1 MPILLAQDG
10 TILIAA
16 TGKLFTM
23 NRILIFGLYAFGCIC
38 AYADTAEYLKKISDS
53 IKIQVQMQPKEDLDF
68 VLNVQNLKFFVL
80 NVQNLKLD
88 DDILFNESA
97 FNINVEVIVSVDS
110 IKNQKEAISVYGC
123 GTYIPSH
130 IEPSFVNTLKPKYLI
145 YQPAKDFLRKLKE
158 ISGDPNIEKI
168 LCIEVTFSFFNLLK
182 SKKIDLS
189 KTIVRSETIRLEGEE
204 LNAWLKFARS
214 LSPITKNTN

>member
-1 MPILLAQDG
+1 
-10 TILIAA
+10 
-16 TGKLFTM
+16 M

-38 AYADTAEYLKKISDS
+38 VYADTAEYLKKISDS
-53 IKIQVQMQPKEDLDF
+53 LKIQVQMQPKPDSG
-68 VLNVQNLKFFVL
+68 FVL

-214 LSPITKNTN
+214 LSPSTKNTN

>member
-1 MPILLAQDG
+1 
-10 TILIAA
+10 
-16 TGKLFTM
+16 M
-23 NRILIFGLYAFGCIC
+23 NRILIFGLYAFCCIC

-53 IKIQVQMQPKEDLDF
+53 LKIQVQMQPKPDSS
-68 VLNVQNLKFFVL
+68 FVL

-97 FNINVEVIVSVDS
+97 FYRNVGVTVFVDTINKKQQESV
-110 IKNQKEAISVYGC
+110 SVYGC
-123 GTYIPSH
+123 ETYITSY

-145 YQPAKDFLRKLKE
+145 HQPAKDFLRKLKE
-158 ISGDPNIEKI
+158 ISCDPNIEKI

-189 KTIVRSETIRLEGEE
+189 KTIVRSEIIRLEGEE

-214 LSPITKNTN
+214 LLPITKNTN

>member
-1 MPILLAQDG
+1 
-10 TILIAA
+10 
-16 TGKLFTM
+16 M
-23 NRILIFGLYAFGCIC
+23 NRILIFGLYVFGCIC
-38 AYADTAEYLKKISDS
+38 VYADTVEYLKKISDS
-53 IKIQVQMQPKEDLDF
+53 LKIQVQMQPKPDSG
-68 VLNVQNLKFFVL
+68 FVL

-158 ISGDPNIEKI
+158 ISCDPNIEKI
-168 LCIEVTFSFFNLLK
+168 RYIEVTFSFFNLLK

-214 LSPITKNTN
+214 SLPSTKNTN

>member
-1 MPILLAQDG
+1 
-10 TILIAA
+10 
-16 TGKLFTM
+16 M
-23 NRILIFGLYAFGCIC
+23 NRILIFGLYVFGCIC
-38 AYADTAEYLKKISDS
+38 VYADTAEYLKKISDS
-53 IKIQVQMQPKEDLDF
+53 LKIQVQMQPKPDSG
-68 VLNVQNLKFFVL
+68 FVL

-97 FNINVEVIVSVDS
+97 FNINVEVIVSAD
-110 IKNQKEAISVYGC
+110 IINKNQQEGVSVYGC
-123 GTYIPSH
+123 GTYITSH

-158 ISGDPNIEKI
+158 ISCDPNIEKI
-168 LCIEVTFSFFNLLK
+168 RYIEVTFSFFNLLK

-189 KTIVRSETIRLEGEE
+189 KTIVCSETIRLEGEE

-214 LSPITKNTN
+214 LSPTTKNTN

>member
-1 MPILLAQDG
+1 
-10 TILIAA
+10 
-16 TGKLFTM
+16 M

-38 AYADTAEYLKKISDS
+38 VYADTAEYLKKISDFL
-53 IKIQVQMQPKEDLDF
+53 KIQVQMQPKPDSDC
-68 VLNVQNLKFFVL
+68 VL

-189 KTIVRSETIRLEGEE
+189 KTIVDSETIRLEGEE

-214 LSPITKNTN
+214 LLPITKNTN

>member
-1 MPILLAQDG
+1 
-10 TILIAA
+10 
-16 TGKLFTM
+16 M
-23 NRILIFGLYAFGCIC
+23 NRILIFGLYVFGCIC
-38 AYADTAEYLKKISDS
+38 VYADTVEYLKKISDS
-53 IKIQVQMQPKEDLDF
+53 LKIQVQMQPKPDSGF
-68 VLNVQNLKFFVL
+68 IL

-110 IKNQKEAISVYGC
+110 IKNQKKAISVYGY

-158 ISGDPNIEKI
+158 ISCDPNIEKI
-168 LCIEVTFSFFNLLK
+168 QCIEVTFSFFNLLK

-189 KTIVRSETIRLEGEE
+189 KTIVDSETIRLEGEE

-214 LSPITKNTN
+214 SLPSTKNTN

>member
-1 MPILLAQDG
+1 
-10 TILIAA
+10 
-16 TGKLFTM
+16 M
-23 NRILIFGLYAFGCIC
+23 NRILIFGLYVFGCIC
-38 AYADTAEYLKKISDS
+38 VYADTAEYLKKISDS
-53 IKIQVQMQPKEDLDF
+53 LKIQVQMQPKPDSG
-68 VLNVQNLKFFVL
+68 FVL

-158 ISGDPNIEKI
+158 ISCDPNIEKI
-168 LCIEVTFSFFNLLK
+168 QYIEVTFSFFNLLK

-189 KTIVRSETIRLEGEE
+189 KTIVDSETIRLEGEE

-214 LSPITKNTN
+214 SLPSTKNTN

>member
-1 MPILLAQDG
+1 
-10 TILIAA
+10 
-16 TGKLFTM
+16 M
-23 NRILIFGLYAFGCIC
+23 NRILIFGLYVFGCIC

-53 IKIQVQMQPKEDLDF
+53 LKIQVQMQPKPDSG
-68 VLNVQNLKFFVL
+68 FVL

-145 YQPAKDFLRKLKE
+145 YQPAEDFLRKLKE
-158 ISGDPNIEKI
+158 ISCDPNIEKI
-168 LCIEVTFSFFNLLK
+168 RYIEVTFSFFNLLK

-189 KTIVRSETIRLEGEE
+189 KTIVDSEPIRLEGEE

-214 LSPITKNTN
+214 SLPSTKNTN

>member
-1 MPILLAQDG
+1 
-10 TILIAA
+10 
-16 TGKLFTM
+16 M
-23 NRILIFGLYAFGCIC
+23 NRTLIFGLYVFGCIC
-38 AYADTAEYLKKISDS
+38 VYADTVEYLKKISDS
-53 IKIQVQMQPKEDLDF
+53 LKIQVQMQPKPDSG
-68 VLNVQNLKFFVL
+68 FVL

-110 IKNQKEAISVYGC
+110 IKNQKKAISVYGC

-189 KTIVRSETIRLEGEE
+189 KTIVDSETIRLEGEE

-214 LSPITKNTN
+214 SLPSTKNTN

>member
-1 MPILLAQDG
+1 
-10 TILIAA
+10 
-16 TGKLFTM
+16 M
-23 NRILIFGLYAFGCIC
+23 NRILIFGLYVFGCIC
-38 AYADTAEYLKKISDS
+38 VYADTVEYLKKISDS
-53 IKIQVQMQPKEDLDF
+53 LKIQVQMQPKPDSG
-68 VLNVQNLKFFVL
+68 FVL

-145 YQPAKDFLRKLKE
+145 YQPAEDFLRKLKE
-158 ISGDPNIEKI
+158 ISCDPNIEKI
-168 LCIEVTFSFFNLLK
+168 RYIEVTFSFFNLLK

-189 KTIVRSETIRLEGEE
+189 KTIVDSETIRLEGEE

-214 LSPITKNTN
+214 SLPSTKNTN

>member
-53 IKIQVQMQPKEDLDF
+53 IKIQVQMQPKEDLD
-68 VLNVQNLKFFVL
+68 FVL

-158 ISGDPNIEKI
+158 ISCDPNIEKI
-168 LCIEVTFSFFNLLK
+168 RYIEVTFSFFNLLK

-189 KTIVRSETIRLEGEE
+189 KTIVDSETIRLEGEE

-214 LSPITKNTN
+214 LSPITKNTD

>member
-1 MPILLAQDG
+1 
-10 TILIAA
+10 
-16 TGKLFTM
+16 M
-23 NRILIFGLYAFGCIC
+23 NRILIFGLYVFGCIC

-53 IKIQVQMQPKEDLDF
+53 LKIQVQMQPKPDSG
-68 VLNVQNLKFFVL
+68 FVL

-123 GTYIPSH
+123 GTYITSH

-158 ISGDPNIEKI
+158 ISCDPNIEKI
-168 LCIEVTFSFFNLLK
+168 RYIEVTFSFFNLLK

-189 KTIVRSETIRLEGEE
+189 KTIVDSETIRLEGEE

-214 LSPITKNTN
+214 LLPITKNTN

>member
-1 MPILLAQDG
+1 
-10 TILIAA
+10 
-16 TGKLFTM
+16 M
-23 NRILIFGLYAFGCIC
+23 NRILIFGLYVFGCIC
-38 AYADTAEYLKKISDS
+38 VYADTAEYLKKISDS
-53 IKIQVQMQPKEDLDF
+53 LKIQVQMQPKPDSG
-68 VLNVQNLKFFVL
+68 FVL

-97 FNINVEVIVSVDS
+97 FNINVEVIVSVGT
-110 IKNQKEAISVYGC
+110 INKKQQKGISVYGC
-123 GTYIPSH
+123 GTYITSH

-158 ISGDPNIEKI
+158 ISCDPNIEKI
-168 LCIEVTFSFFNLLK
+168 RYIEVTFSFFNLLK

-189 KTIVRSETIRLEGEE
+189 KTIVCSETIRLEGEE

-214 LSPITKNTN
+214 LSPTTKNTN

>member
-1 MPILLAQDG
+1 
-10 TILIAA
+10 
-16 TGKLFTM
+16 M

-38 AYADTAEYLKKISDS
+38 VYADTAEYLKKISDFL
-53 IKIQVQMQPKEDLDF
+53 KIQVQMQPKPDSDC
-68 VLNVQNLKFFVL
+68 VL

-123 GTYIPSH
+123 GTYITSH

>member
-1 MPILLAQDG
+1 
-10 TILIAA
+10 
-16 TGKLFTM
+16 M
-23 NRILIFGLYAFGCIC
+23 NRILIFGLYVFGCIC
-38 AYADTAEYLKKISDS
+38 VYADTVEYLKRISDS
-53 IKIQVQMQPKEDLDF
+53 LKIQVQMQPKPDSG
-68 VLNVQNLKFFVL
+68 FVL

-158 ISGDPNIEKI
+158 ISCDPNIEKI
-168 LCIEVTFSFFNLLK
+168 RYIEVTFSFFNLLK

-189 KTIVRSETIRLEGEE
+189 KTIVDSETIRLEGEE

-214 LSPITKNTN
+214 SLPSTKNTN

>member
-1 MPILLAQDG
+1 
-10 TILIAA
+10 
-16 TGKLFTM
+16 
-23 NRILIFGLYAFGCIC
+23 
-38 AYADTAEYLKKISDS
+38 
-53 IKIQVQMQPKEDLDF
+53 MQPKPDSG
-68 VLNVQNLKFFVL
+68 FVL

-158 ISGDPNIEKI
+158 ISCDPNIEKI
-168 LCIEVTFSFFNLLK
+168 RYIEVTFSFFNLLK

-189 KTIVRSETIRLEGEE
+189 KTIVDSETIRLEGEE

-214 LSPITKNTN
+214 SLPSTKNTN

>member
-1 MPILLAQDG
+1 
-10 TILIAA
+10 
-16 TGKLFTM
+16 M
-23 NRILIFGLYAFGCIC
+23 NRILIFGLYVFGCIC
-38 AYADTAEYLKKISDS
+38 VYADTVEYLKKISDS
-53 IKIQVQMQPKEDLDF
+53 LKIQVQMQPKPDSGC
-68 VLNVQNLKFFVL
+68 VLNI
-80 NVQNLKLD
+80 QNLKLD
-88 DDILFNESA
+88 DDILFNENA
-97 FNINVEVIVSVDS
+97 FYRNVEVIVSVDS

-214 LSPITKNTN
+214 SLPSTKNTN

>member
-1 MPILLAQDG
+1 
-10 TILIAA
+10 
-16 TGKLFTM
+16 M

-38 AYADTAEYLKKISDS
+38 VYADTAEYLKKISDFL
-53 IKIQVQMQPKEDLDF
+53 KIQVQMQPKPDSG
-68 VLNVQNLKFFVL
+68 FVL

>member
-1 MPILLAQDG
+1 
-10 TILIAA
+10 
-16 TGKLFTM
+16 M

-38 AYADTAEYLKKISDS
+38 VYADTAEYLKKISDS
-53 IKIQVQMQPKEDLDF
+53 LKIQVQMQPKPDSG
-68 VLNVQNLKFFVL
+68 FVL

-189 KTIVRSETIRLEGEE
+189 KTIVDSETIRLEGEE

-214 LSPITKNTN
+214 SLPSTKNTN

>member
-1 MPILLAQDG
+1 
-10 TILIAA
+10 
-16 TGKLFTM
+16 M
-23 NRILIFGLYAFGCIC
+23 NRILIFGLYVFGCIC
-38 AYADTAEYLKKISDS
+38 VCVYADTVEYLKKISDS
-53 IKIQVQMQPKEDLDF
+53 LKIQVQMQPKPDSG
-68 VLNVQNLKFFVL
+68 FVL

-214 LSPITKNTN
+214 SLPSTKNTN

>member
-1 MPILLAQDG
+1 
-10 TILIAA
+10 
-16 TGKLFTM
+16 M
-23 NRILIFGLYAFGCIC
+23 NRILIFGLYVFGCIC
-38 AYADTAEYLKKISDS
+38 VYADTVEYLKKISDS
-53 IKIQVQMQPKEDLDF
+53 LKIQVQMQPKPDSG
-68 VLNVQNLKFFVL
+68 FVL

-110 IKNQKEAISVYGC
+110 IKNQKKAISVYGC

-158 ISGDPNIEKI
+158 ISCDPNIEKI
-168 LCIEVTFSFFNLLK
+168 QCIEVTFSFFNLLK

-189 KTIVRSETIRLEGEE
+189 KTIVDSETIRLEGKE

-214 LSPITKNTN
+214 LSPTAKNSNLD

>member
-1 MPILLAQDG
+1 
-10 TILIAA
+10 
-16 TGKLFTM
+16 M
-23 NRILIFGLYAFGCIC
+23 NRILIFGLYVFGCIC

-53 IKIQVQMQPKEDLDF
+53 LKIQVQMQPKPDSG
-68 VLNVQNLKFFVL
+68 FVL

-145 YQPAKDFLRKLKE
+145 YQPAEDFLRKLKE
-158 ISGDPNIEKI
+158 ISCDPNIEKI
-168 LCIEVTFSFFNLLK
+168 RYIEVTFSFFNLLK

-189 KTIVRSETIRLEGEE
+189 KTIVDSETIRLEGEE

-214 LSPITKNTN
+214 LLPITKNTN

>member
-1 MPILLAQDG
+1 
-10 TILIAA
+10 
-16 TGKLFTM
+16 M
-23 NRILIFGLYAFGCIC
+23 NRILIFGLYVFGCIC
-38 AYADTAEYLKKISDS
+38 VYADTVEYLKKISDS
-53 IKIQVQMQPKEDLDF
+53 LKIQVQMQPKPDSG
-68 VLNVQNLKFFVL
+68 FVL

-214 LSPITKNTN
+214 SLPSTKNTN

>member
-1 MPILLAQDG
+1 
-10 TILIAA
+10 
-16 TGKLFTM
+16 M

-38 AYADTAEYLKKISDS
+38 VYADTAEYLKKISDS
-53 IKIQVQMQPKEDLDF
+53 LKIQVQMQPKPDSG
-68 VLNVQNLKFFVL
+68 FVL

-214 LSPITKNTN
+214 SLPSTKNTN

>member
-1 MPILLAQDG
+1 
-10 TILIAA
+10 
-16 TGKLFTM
+16 M

-53 IKIQVQMQPKEDLDF
+53 LKIQVEMQPKPDLDC
-68 VLNVQNLKFFVL
+68 VLNVQY
-80 NVQNLKLD
+80 LKLD

-97 FNINVEVIVSVDS
+97 FNINVEVIVSVG
-110 IKNQKEAISVYGC
+110 IINKKQQEGISVYGC

-145 YQPAKDFLRKLKE
+145 RQPAKDFIRKLKE
-158 ISGDPNIEKI
+158 ISCDPNIEKI
-168 LCIEVTFSFFNLLK
+168 RYIEVTFSFFGLLK

-189 KTIVRSETIRLEGEE
+189 KTIVDSETIRLEGKE

-214 LSPITKNTN
+214 LSPTAKNSNLD

>member
-1 MPILLAQDG
+1 
-10 TILIAA
+10 
-16 TGKLFTM
+16 M
-23 NRILIFGLYAFGCIC
+23 NRTLIFGLYVFGCIC
-38 AYADTAEYLKKISDS
+38 VYADTVEYLKKISDS
-53 IKIQVQMQPKEDLDF
+53 LKIQVQMQPKPDSG
-68 VLNVQNLKFFVL
+68 FVL

-97 FNINVEVIVSVDS
+97 FNINVEVIVSVYS
-110 IKNQKEAISVYGC
+110 IKNQKKAISVYGC

-158 ISGDPNIEKI
+158 ISCDPNIEKI
-168 LCIEVTFSFFNLLK
+168 QCIEVTFSFFNLLK

-189 KTIVRSETIRLEGEE
+189 KTIVDSETIRLEGEE

-214 LSPITKNTN
+214 SLPSTKNTN

>member
-1 MPILLAQDG
+1 
-10 TILIAA
+10 
-16 TGKLFTM
+16 M
-23 NRILIFGLYAFGCIC
+23 NRILIFGLYVFGCIC

-53 IKIQVQMQPKEDLDF
+53 LKIQVQMQPKPDSG
-68 VLNVQNLKFFVL
+68 FVL

-145 YQPAKDFLRKLKE
+145 YQPAEDFLRKLKE
-158 ISGDPNIEKI
+158 ISCDPNIEKI
-168 LCIEVTFSFFNLLK
+168 RYIEVTFSFFNLLK

-189 KTIVRSETIRLEGEE
+189 KTIVDSETIRLEGEE

-214 LSPITKNTN
+214 SLPSTKNTN

>member
-1 MPILLAQDG
+1 
-10 TILIAA
+10 
-16 TGKLFTM
+16 M
-23 NRILIFGLYAFGCIC
+23 NRILIFGLYVFGCIC

-53 IKIQVQMQPKEDLDF
+53 LKIQVQMQPKPDSG
-68 VLNVQNLKFFVL
+68 FVL

-214 LSPITKNTN
+214 SLPSTKNTN

>member
-1 MPILLAQDG
+1 
-10 TILIAA
+10 
-16 TGKLFTM
+16 M
-23 NRILIFGLYAFGCIC
+23 NRILIFGLYVFGCIC
-38 AYADTAEYLKKISDS
+38 VYADTVEYLKKISDS
-53 IKIQVQMQPKEDLDF
+53 LKIQVQMQPKPDSG
-68 VLNVQNLKFFVL
+68 FVL

-110 IKNQKEAISVYGC
+110 IKNQKKAISVYGC

-145 YQPAKDFLRKLKE
+145 RQPAKDFLRKLKE
-158 ISGDPNIEKI
+158 ISCDPNIEKI
-168 LCIEVTFSFFNLLK
+168 LCIEVTFSFFGLLK

-189 KTIVRSETIRLEGEE
+189 KTIVDSETIRLEGEE

-214 LSPITKNTN
+214 SLPSTKNTN

>member
-1 MPILLAQDG
+1 
-10 TILIAA
+10 
-16 TGKLFTM
+16 M
-23 NRILIFGLYAFGCIC
+23 NRILIFGLYVFGCIC
-38 AYADTAEYLKKISDS
+38 VYADTVEYLKKISDS
-53 IKIQVQMQPKEDLDF
+53 LKIQVQMQPKPDSG
-68 VLNVQNLKFFVL
+68 FVL

-158 ISGDPNIEKI
+158 ISCDPNIEKI
-168 LCIEVTFSFFNLLK
+168 RYIEVTFSFFNLLK

-189 KTIVRSETIRLEGEE
+189 KTIVDSETIRLEGEE

-214 LSPITKNTN
+214 SLPSTKNTN

>member
-1 MPILLAQDG
+1 
-10 TILIAA
+10 
-16 TGKLFTM
+16 M
-23 NRILIFGLYAFGCIC
+23 NRILIFGLYVFGCIC
-38 AYADTAEYLKKISDS
+38 VYADTAEYLKKISDS
-53 IKIQVQMQPKEDLDF
+53 LKIQVQMQPKPDSG
-68 VLNVQNLKFFVL
+68 FVL

-97 FNINVEVIVSVDS
+97 FNINVEVIVSAD
-110 IKNQKEAISVYGC
+110 IINKNQQEGVSVYGC
-123 GTYIPSH
+123 GTYITSH

-158 ISGDPNIEKI
+158 ISCDPNIEKI
-168 LCIEVTFSFFNLLK
+168 QCIEVTFPFFNLLK

-189 KTIVRSETIRLEGEE
+189 KTIVCSETIRLEGEE

-214 LSPITKNTN
+214 LSPTTKNTN

>member
-1 MPILLAQDG
+1 
-10 TILIAA
+10 
-16 TGKLFTM
+16 M

-38 AYADTAEYLKKISDS
+38 VYADTAEYLKKISDFL
-53 IKIQVQMQPKEDLDF
+53 KIQVQMQPKPDSDC
-68 VLNVQNLKFFVL
+68 VL